1 LTLSS
6 DSQRSAPGKIVEL
19 YDLDATAIG
28 GGVHHFV
35 KDTDFGEPVVWR
47 GNTYAPLQFE
57 ADGFETNGQG
67 TLPRPTIRV
76 CHINTAFIATVYEFD
91 DLVGATV
98 TRWRT
103 LAHYLDNGAQANT
116 QEYYNLDIYKI
127 DRKSGQNKVYI
138 EWELA
143 APMDQEGRKIPGRQV
158 VRDACGKRYR
168 AWNGSAFEYGLAT
181 CPYTGT
187 AYFDASGAVV
197 SASLDWCGKKLSDCK
212 LRFGNNP
219 LPYGGFPGV
228 ARVRS

>member
-1 LTLSS
+1 MTLSS

-28 GGVHHFV
+28 GAVHHFV

-47 GNTYAPLQFE
+47 GNAYAPLQFE

-67 TLPRPTIRV
+67 TLPRPTLRV
-76 CHINTAFIATVYEFD
+76 CHINTAFVATVYEFN

-103 LAHYLDNGAQANT
+103 LAHYLDNGTQANGE
-116 QEYYNLDIYKI
+116 EYYNLDIYKI

-143 APMDQEGRKIPGRQV
+143 APMDQEGKKIPGRQV
-158 VRDACGKRYR
+158 VRDACGKIYR
-168 AWNGSAFEYGLAT
+168 VWDGSAFDYRRAT
-181 CPYTGT
+181 CPYTGSVS
-187 AYFDASGAVV
+187 FDASGNVTTA
-197 SASLDWCGKKLSDCK
+197 AGDKCGKKVSDCK
-212 LRFGNNP
+212 RRFGKGP
-219 LPYGGFPGV
+219 LPFGGFPGV